1 MKLDYVSKM
10 KKHLAIGLI
19 MCLTVLSIAPNADAK
34 QTKKPKK
41 IYLSVKTKK
50 MLVGQ
55 KYKLK
60 VKKVKPNKATKK
72 VKWKSSNKRIATV
85 SNSGVVKAKRAG
97 TVKITAISKKN
108 KKASPIW
115 RTMTKQA
122 MQQRQRLRRTLNGHR

>member
-72 VKWKSSNKRIATV
+72 VKWKSSNKHIATV
-85 SNSGVVKAKRAG
+85 SNSGVVKAK
-97 TVKITAISKKN
+97 SL
-108 KKASPIW
+108 PL
-115 RTMTKQA
+115 QFF
-122 MQQRQRLRRTLNGHR
+122 